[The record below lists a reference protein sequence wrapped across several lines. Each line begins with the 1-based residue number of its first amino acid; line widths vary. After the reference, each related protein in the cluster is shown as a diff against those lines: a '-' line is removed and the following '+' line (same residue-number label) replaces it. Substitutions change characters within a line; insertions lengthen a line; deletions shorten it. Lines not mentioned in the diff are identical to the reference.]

1 MSERRLSRD
10 LVARFTRLAWT
21 TLVVYAVVVT
31 AVFGVLSELSL
42 GRSLSRTT
50 DVVESLLGLYADPGG
65 ERSIVPSSKLVDQ
78 LTGMGA
84 HFVITRTGV
93 SEDGGRSVYFLT
105 PDMPAQRIETM
116 SPEASVDEM
125 REEIARA
132 VTGGGQWTYRIL
144 HRRSGE
150 FDLFVAESR
159 GPQLI
164 AIAGVGAAALLLLPL
179 AAVTSR
185 LVARRS
191 VQTALVPVERMRT
204 ELQTIGPEDLSR
216 RVSTPTG
223 TAEITEIADA
233 VNRMIGRVERSHVAL
248 EAFTADAS
256 HELRTPLT
264 HLRARVQWALDAQRS
279 SEALHE
285 TLSAMNAEIE
295 RTVRMVEDLLLIAR
309 GENKQ
314 VHVEREPF
322 RLAAVAREVA
332 EITEAMVSGRDVAVE
347 LHAEGDIEAVG
358 DVHCTR
364 QILLNLA
371 SNAARHTQRGQIAF
385 RVVTERERAG
395 VAVEDTGEGIPAE
408 SLDYLFDR
416 FYRVEQSRSR
426 AYGGAGLG
434 LTIAKLYAELQDG
447 SIAVAS
453 EPGSGS
459 RFTVWLPAAATPHA

>member
-1 MSERRLSRD
+1 MSERHLGRD

-21 TLVVYAVVVT
+21 TLVLYAVVVT

-42 GRSLSRTT
+42 GRSLSRTA
-50 DVVESLLGLYADPGG
+50 DIVESLLGLYADPGG
-65 ERSIVPSSKLVDQ
+65 ERSSVPSSKLGEQ

-93 SEDGGRSVYFLT
+93 SGDGGRSVYFLT

-116 SPEASVDEM
+116 SSDASVDEM
-125 REEIARA
+125 REEIAGA
-132 VTGGGQWTYRIL
+132 VTGGARWTYRIL

-150 FDLFVAESR
+150 FDVFVAESR
-159 GPQLI
+159 GPQLV

-179 AAVTSR
+179 AALTSR

-191 VQTALVPVERMRT
+191 VQTALMPVDRMRT
-204 ELQTIGPEDLSR
+204 ELQAIGPEDLSR
-216 RVSTPTG
+216 RVGAPTG
-223 TAEITEIADA
+223 TAEITEIADT
-233 VNRMIGRVERSHVAL
+233 VNRMIARVERAHLAL

-264 HLRARVQWALDAQRS
+264 HLRARAHWALDAQRS
-279 SEALHE
+279 PEAMYE
-285 TLSAMNAEIE
+285 TLSAMNEEIE

-309 GENKQ
+309 GENQQ
-314 VHVEREPF
+314 VPVERRPF
-322 RLAAVAREVA
+322 ALASVAREVA
-332 EITEAMVSGRDVAVE
+332 EITEAMVDGRNVAV
-347 LHAEGDIEAVG
+347 LVHANEEAKAVG

-364 QILLNLA
+364 QVLLNLA
-371 SNAARHTQRGQIAF
+371 SNAARHTQRGHIAF
-385 RVVTERERAG
+385 RVVTETGRAG
-395 VAVEDTGEGIPAE
+395 VAVEDTGEGIPAG
-408 SLDYLFDR
+408 SLEYLFDR
-416 FYRVEQSRSR
+416 FYRVEPSRSR
-426 AYGGAGLG
+426 AHGGAGLG

-459 RFTVWLPAAATPHA
+459 RFTVWLPAAATSPG